1 MENVI
6 EIKNLEKKYDNFT
19 LNIPSL
25 EIRKGMITGFIGE
38 NGAGKTTTI
47 KAILNII
54 KNYSGEIKIFGN
66 DTEAS
71 KEKAKEDI
79 GVVLDEAFFP
89 ELLTAKDINSIMVD
103 TFKNWDK
110 ELYYKYLKDF
120 QLPVDKEIKTFS
132 KGMLKKLEII
142 TALAHHPKLLIL
154 DEPTTGLDPVA
165 RREVLDLFQEF
176 MQDENNSIFLS
187 THITTDLEKIA
198 DYITFVEKGKILFTK
213 DINDILD
220 NYAIVKCKKDDF
232 DNIDKDDIVCYFKEK
247 YDIEVLIS
255 NKKAFKKKYNF
266 GTIDKISLE
275 ELMILM
281 IKGGK

>member
-6 EIKNLEKKYDNFT
+6 EIKNLEKKYDKFT
-19 LNIPSL
+19 LNIPNL
-25 EIRKGMITGFIGE
+25 EVTKGMITGFIGE

-47 KAILNII
+47 KVILNII
-54 KNYSGEIKIFGN
+54 KNYSGEVKVFGN
-66 DTEAS
+66 SNDLS
-71 KEKAKEDI
+71 KEQAKEEI
-79 GVVLDEAFFP
+79 GVVLDEAFFS
-89 ELLTAKDINSIMVD
+89 EILTAKDINTIMGD

-110 ELYYKYLKDF
+110 ELFYKYLTDF
-120 QLPVDKEIKTFS
+120 KLPVDKQIKTFS

-142 TALAHHPKLLIL
+142 TALAHHPRLLIL

-198 DYITFVEKGKILFTK
+198 DYIVFIDNGNILFTK
-213 DINDILD
+213 EINEILD
-220 NYAIVKCKKDDF
+220 NYAIFKCKKAEFEKIAKEDM
-232 DNIDKDDIVCYFKEK
+232 VCYSIEK
-247 YDIEVLIS
+247 YDVEVLVS
-255 NKKAFKKKYNF
+255 DKKAFKKKYDF
-266 GTIDKISLE
+266 GTLDKVSLE

-281 IKGGK
+281 IKGVK

>member
-6 EIKNLEKKYDNFT
+6 EIKNLEKKYDKFT
-19 LNIPSL
+19 LNIPNL
-25 EIRKGMITGFIGE
+25 EVTKGMITGFIGE

-47 KAILNII
+47 KVILNII
-54 KNYSGEIKIFGN
+54 KNYSGEVKVFGN
-66 DTEAS
+66 SNDLS
-71 KEKAKEDI
+71 KEQAKEEI
-79 GVVLDEAFFP
+79 GVVLDEAFFS
-89 ELLTAKDINSIMVD
+89 EILTAKDINTIMGD

-110 ELYYKYLKDF
+110 ELFYKYLTDF
-120 QLPVDKEIKTFS
+120 KLPVDKQIKTFS

-142 TALAHHPKLLIL
+142 TALAHHPRLLIL

-198 DYITFVEKGKILFTK
+198 DYIVFIENGNILFTK
-213 DINDILD
+213 EINEILD
-220 NYAIVKCKKDDF
+220 NYAIFKCKKAEFEKIAKEDM
-232 DNIDKDDIVCYFKEK
+232 VCYSIEK
-247 YDIEVLIS
+247 YDVEVLVS
-255 NKKAFKKKYNF
+255 DKKAFKKKYDF
-266 GTIDKISLE
+266 GTLDKVSLE

-281 IKGGK
+281 IKGVK